1 VSVHKFPGAGR
12 SRRLSAKRTAGNTH
26 KTVNDPMPDE
36 PRTELG
42 YAHRLIHVYGDRLR
56 YVPVWRRWL
65 VWDGQTL
72 GP

>member
-1 VSVHKFPGAGR
+1 MNMHEMPGAEI
-12 SRRLSAKRTAGNTH
+12 S
-26 KTVNDPMPDE
+26 VNDPMPDE

-65 VWDGQTL
+65 APPIPLLAKNRAFSDDHCA
-72 GP
+72 